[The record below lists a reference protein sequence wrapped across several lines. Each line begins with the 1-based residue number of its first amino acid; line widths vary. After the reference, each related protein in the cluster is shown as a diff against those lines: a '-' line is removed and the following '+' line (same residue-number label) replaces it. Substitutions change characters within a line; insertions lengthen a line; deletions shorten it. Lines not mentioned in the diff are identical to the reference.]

1 MGMVTINEDLEM
13 TAQMAFLNDKF
24 NALFPRQKS
33 LLTDINNMKLGYKDD
48 CSPVL
53 RISASEVKC
62 VLNVYPKEWII
73 TVILK
78 DYLLKW
84 DF

>member
-1 MGMVTINEDLEM
+1 
-13 TAQMAFLNDKF
+13 
-24 NALFPRQKS
+24 
-33 LLTDINNMKLGYKDD
+33 MKLGYKDD

-73 TVILK
+73 TEIDK
-78 DYLLKW
+78 DDLLKW

>member
-1 MGMVTINEDLEM
+1 MGMVTINEDQEM

-24 NALFPRQKS
+24 NALFPRQKN
-33 LLTDINNMKLGYKDD
+33 LFADISNMKLGYNDD
-48 CSPVL
+48 CFPVL

-73 TVILK
+73 TEIDK
-78 DYLLKW
+78 DDLLKW

>member
-1 MGMVTINEDLEM
+1 MINL
-13 TAQMAFLNDKF
+13 THSFLNKK
-24 NALFPRQKS
+24 N
-33 LLTDINNMKLGYKDD
+33 LLVDINNMKLGYKDD

-53 RISASEVKC
+53 RVSASEVKC

-73 TVILK
+73 TEIDK
-78 DYLLKW
+78 DDLLKW